1 MGHRPHD
8 EGPIDIRRR
17 SGYIMDI
24 LLLIILG
31 ALTLFPPLTMMAV
44 PYLRKRWAKRLLH
57 PMLGIS
63 AGLLFGLVF
72 LDILPEGFRLS
83 NEMDLNLTFLGV
95 AVLAGF
101 FTLTIIEQYM
111 LRKGLAHGHEAGG
124 VKIKP
129 FGTLGVAALSV
140 HGFMDGFVIPIGL
153 GASTKLGLV
162 ITIALVVHQIPDSFT
177 AVSMA
182 LAAGYTKKKAAIFVL
197 VTALD
202 TPIGIVIGAIAYLGA
217 NAVGFANMLVLL
229 SLGFSAGTFIFVS
242 AADLIP
248 ELQHHSQSMKV
259 TLFILVGFALVFA
272 LTMLIPA

>member
-1 MGHRPHD
+1 MFNVL
-8 EGPIDIRRR
+8 
-17 SGYIMDI
+17 Y
-24 LLLIILG
+24 LIIIG
-31 ALTLFPPLTMMAV
+31 ALTLFPPMTMMAV

-63 AGLLFGLVF
+63 AGLLLGLVF
-72 LDILPEGFRLS
+72 LDILPEGFALCD
-83 NEMDLNLTFLGV
+83 EMKMNTVFLGV
-95 AVLAGF
+95 PVLAGF

-111 LRKGLAHGHEAGG
+111 LSKGLAHGHDAGG

-129 FGTLGVAALSV
+129 FGTLGVGALSV

-153 GASTKLGLV
+153 AISTRLGFV
-162 ITIALVVHQIPDSFT
+162 ITIAMTIHQIPDSFT

-182 LAAGYTKKKAAIFVL
+182 MAAGYDKKKTAFFVFITAI
-197 VTALD
+197 D
-202 TPIGIVIGAIAYLGA
+202 THIGIVIGAITYLWA
-217 NAVGFANMLVLL
+217 NGSGIANTLVLL

-259 TLFILVGFALVFA
+259 SLFILLGFAIVIV
-272 LTMLIPA
+272 LTQLLPA

>member
-1 MGHRPHD
+1 M
-8 EGPIDIRRR
+8 IDI
-17 SGYIMDI
+17 M
-24 LLLIILG
+24 LLVILG
-31 ALTLFPPLTMMAV
+31 SLTLFPPLAMMAV
-44 PYLRKRWAKRLLH
+44 PYLQKRWAKKLLH

-72 LDILPEGFRLS
+72 LDILPEGFVLS
-83 NEMDLNLTFLGV
+83 DELKLSPIYIGV

-111 LRKGLAHGHEAGG
+111 LSRGLAHGHDAGG

-129 FGTLGVAALSV
+129 FGTLGIGALSV
-140 HGFMDGFVIPIGL
+140 HGFIDGFVIPIGL
-153 GASTKLGLV
+153 AMSTKLGLV
-162 ITIALVVHQIPDSFT
+162 ITIALIVHQIPDSFA

-182 LAAGYTKKKAAIFVL
+182 LAAGYEKKKAAMFVL
-197 VTALD
+197 ITAID
-202 TPIGIVIGAIAYLGA
+202 TPIGIVIGAITFVGA
-217 NAVGFANMLVLL
+217 NAAGLAGPLILI

-259 TLFILVGFALVFA
+259 SLFILVGFAMVFA
-272 LTMLIPA
+272 LTQLLPE